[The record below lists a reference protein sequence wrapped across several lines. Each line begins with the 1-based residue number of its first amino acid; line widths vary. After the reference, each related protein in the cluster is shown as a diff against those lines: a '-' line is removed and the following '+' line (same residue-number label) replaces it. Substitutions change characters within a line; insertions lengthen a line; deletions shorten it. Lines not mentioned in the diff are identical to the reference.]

1 MRKGEG
7 LQMLM
12 NDYREV
18 SRTDIIHHVSR
29 VNIWTQ
35 LFFGKN
41 SSKIWWK
48 NVHAILASLD

>member
-1 MRKGEG
+1 
-7 LQMLM
+7 MLM